1 MPSHPRRS
9 SYWAGGLSIVIML
22 SIVGLRTIG
31 DRLYDFPPNPPLAN
45 ITSKPLVVCLAGG
58 KGRIEAAFDLFASGT
73 GSELFIIG
81 AGPKVTLTQ
90 ILKNVDPAVVAK
102 LSNLQIGAIRIE
114 RESAN
119 TIENAYVLEKF
130 LDNHPYINDVVV
142 VTSRYHMRR
151 SLYVLQTLLKQK
163 VNLIPYTPPEEAIER
178 LNWWQS
184 KVGIQVT
191 MEEYGKYLAARIL
204 IPKIGFF

>member
-1 MPSHPRRS
+1 
-9 SYWAGGLSIVIML
+9 ML
-22 SIVGLRTIG
+22 SIVGLRSVG
-31 DRLYDFPPNPPLAN
+31 DRLYDFPANPSL
-45 ITSKPLVVCLAGG
+45 THMKKKSLVICLAGG
-58 KGRIEAAFDLFASGT
+58 KGRIEAAFDLFASGI
-73 GSELFIIG
+73 GNELFIIG
-81 AGPKVTLTQ
+81 AGPKVTLQ
-90 ILKNVDPAVVAK
+90 ALLKNADPAVVAK

-130 LDNHPYINDVVV
+130 LDDHPYINEVVV

-151 SLYVLQTLLKQK
+151 SLYVMQTLLKQK
-163 VNLIPYTPPEEAIER
+163 ISLIPYTPPEEAIER
-178 LNWWQS
+178 ENWWRS

-204 IPKIGFF
+204 IPRIGTF